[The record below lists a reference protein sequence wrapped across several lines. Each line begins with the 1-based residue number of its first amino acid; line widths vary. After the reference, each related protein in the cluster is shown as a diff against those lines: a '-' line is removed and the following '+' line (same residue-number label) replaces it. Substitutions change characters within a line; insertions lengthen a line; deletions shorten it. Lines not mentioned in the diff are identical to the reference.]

1 MSSGLVPTDETEE
14 QIDLETAFPRS
25 AEDLLAM
32 KLGENKILS
41 NLRFCTRQ
49 SGASCSK

>member
-1 MSSGLVPTDETEE
+1 MMNLNSWSFRRKYIENVNNPVSSGLVPTDETEE

-32 KLGENKILS
+32 KLG
-41 NLRFCTRQ
+41 
-49 SGASCSK
+49 